1 MIDNRCEV
9 CRFFSADASDWPK
22 YDATASCQAQGY
34 LAQLHKDVTDSV
46 DIIEKFLQD
55 MSWYLLAANWSWS
68 LDLSHHITDLLMARS
83 SLILFFLDSLLSYNP
98 DAHRGDKNH
107 SRDTLNAD
115 WSQNDC
121 RAQLL
126 MQAMNIRYKTSGPG
140 QTLDG
145 YNLVFRICSIV
156 HSTSKAMTPQNMDA
170 VKQIVTHNKRATGN
184 MFNPHSNI
192 STNDI
197 ACFLAPVEQLI
208 STQSKSASFL
218 ARHASCFSTR
228 FAYETAF
235 ILLNS
240 GCFVIEN
247 IANNVDKL
255 VVPKSCPLHLYVG
268 ALKSCET
275 GIDSLHILT
284 LLAYSMQPSTALEMI
299 SQSKEDAGIEIER
312 LARRL
317 VKEYCHAGSAASS
330 QLMGGKKLMTS
341 MAVASQL
348 ATTPSTSSQFSA
360 HALPLPPISVI
371 PNGDPASVSNSDHS
385 DDSEYNTDEE
395 PYEENPEDHESDDDS
410 GDSR

>member
-9 CRFFSADASDWPK
+9 CRFFSANASDWPV
-22 YDATASCQAQGY
+22 YDATASCKAQGY

-46 DIIEKFLQD
+46 DIIENFLQD

-68 LDLSHHITDLLMARS
+68 LDLSHHITDLLTARS

-126 MQAMNIRYKTSGPG
+126 MQAMNIRYKTSESG
-140 QTLDG
+140 QMLNG
-145 YNLVFRICSIV
+145 YKLVFRICSIV
-156 HSTSKAMTPQNMDA
+156 HSTSKAMTPQNMDT
-170 VKQIVTHNKRATGN
+170 VKQIVIHNKRATGN

-197 ACFLAPVEQLI
+197 TCFLAPVEQLI

-228 FAYETAF
+228 LAYETAF

-240 GCFVIEN
+240 GCFVIKSN
-247 IANNVDKL
+247 ADNVDKL
-255 VVPKSCPLHLYVG
+255 VVPKSCPLWVFSG

-284 LLAYSMQPSTALEMI
+284 LLAYSLQPSAALKMM
-299 SQSKEDAGIEIER
+299 SQSKEDADIEIDR

-330 QLMGGKKLMTS
+330 QLIGGKKLMES

-348 ATTPSTSSQFSA
+348 ATTPSTSSQISA
-360 HALPLPPISVI
+360 HPLPLPPTAVI
-371 PNGDPASVSNSDHS
+371 PNGEPASESNSDRS
-385 DDSEYNTDEE
+385 DDNEYNTE
-395 PYEENPEDHESDDDS
+395 EENSEDIESDDDA
-410 GDSR
+410 GDAL